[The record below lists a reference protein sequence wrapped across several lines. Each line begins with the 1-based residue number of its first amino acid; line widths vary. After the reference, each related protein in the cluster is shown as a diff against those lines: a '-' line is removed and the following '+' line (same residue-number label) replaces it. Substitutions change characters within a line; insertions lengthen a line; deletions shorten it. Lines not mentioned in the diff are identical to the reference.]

1 MMELQLLLVPWPGKK
16 MFHQHPGKKLY
27 NQAKF

>member
-1 MMELQLLLVPWPGKK
+1 MMELQLLVPWPGKQ
-16 MFHQHPGKKLY
+16 MFHEQPGKKLY